1 MNKRLIS
8 AALAASMLLP
18 CAATA
23 ATVNAVVLTENAEV
37 SAGDYDLADNIQDG
51 VILHCFCWR
60 YNDIKAML
68 PEIAEAGFTSIQ
80 VSPPQEAGGTGTW
93 WWAYQP
99 LGFYIGT
106 SALGTKSELQSLCQE
121 ADNYGIKIVADVVAN
136 HLAGDHSRIQ
146 NDLKDSKY
154 WHANI
159 GSSQD
164 GDRYQVTHGTIGM
177 PDLNTENSYV
187 QQCVAKYVQELKSVG
202 VDGIRWDAAK
212 HIGLPSEGDNF
223 WKTVTADSGLW
234 HYGEILNNPGVTD
247 EPRATNI
254 LKEYCNYMSVTDSTY
269 GMNLRNSFNDG
280 SVPSAY
286 GYLCEKGIANNKL
299 VYWGESHDTWS
310 NNKDWGYSN
319 DMSQNVID
327 RAYAVAASHNDVTAL
342 YFSRPSTA
350 VKDSITLGQKGST
363 HFTSAEVA
371 EVNKFHNAMVGK
383 ADDYTASNG
392 CSVTTRQGGGAVIVK
407 GSGSGNVTVE
417 NAGGY
422 AKPGTYTDRIS
433 GNTFTVTATTIS
445 GQIGSSGIAVI
456 YEEENPK
463 PKVSVTPGSSSYN
476 TDTYTLTLNAKNTTN
491 AQYSIDN
498 GSYQTYTDGKTIT
511 IGSGLAY
518 GTKTTVSVKATD
530 GTTTSDPE
538 TYTYT
543 KVDPSLV
550 QKVYFDNSSY
560 NWSSAYAYI
569 YADSS
574 TNNGAWPGVQ
584 MTKDSST
591 GYYVVEVPEELANGY
606 VILTESKNATSNRY
620 PADGETGMAL
630 NGKTMIMRA
639 NHSWEEYTETPATT
653 AAPTTQAT
661 TAQPTTVAPTTVPV
675 TTAPADKVLIGDVN
689 LDGRITISDATEIQY
704 HSSEYK
710 VLTGNSAVAADT
722 DKNGAINIK
731 DATAVQC
738 YIAGLTESSAYCGEY
753 VGGETPTTQPT
764 TTQPATQ
771 ATQPTTAPS
780 GNYLYYKNTNG
791 WSTVKAYYWSDSN
804 TKMTT
809 WPGVD
814 TTSVGNNTYRVE
826 VPSEATYVIFNDGGS
841 NKTGDLSIPGYNK
854 IYENGS
860 WSDYSGDVPSTTAP
874 AGDYVYYYNS
884 NGWSSV
890 NAYYW
895 SDGNTMLAK
904 WPGVDMESVGNN
916 VYRTKY
922 PSAATYIIFS
932 NNGSNQT
939 STITLSGANKIYK
952 NGSWSTYNG

>member
-23 ATVNAVVLTENAEV
+23 ATVNAVVLTDNAEV

-463 PKVSVTPGSSSYN
+463 PKVSVTPGSSSYE
-476 TDTYTLTLNAKNTTN
+476 TDTLTLTLNTYNSTS
-491 AQYSIDN
+491 AQYSVDG
-498 GSYQTYTDGKTIT
+498 GSYQTFTDGKTIT

-518 GTKTTVSVKATD
+518 GTTTTVTVKATNEN
-530 GTTTSDPE
+530 GSAE
-538 TYTYT
+538 KTYTYT
-543 KVDPSLV
+543 KEDPTLT
-550 QKVYFDNSSY
+550 QKIYFDNLSY
-560 NWSSAYAYI
+560 NWSNIYAYI
-569 YADSS
+569 YLDNTENA
-574 TNNGAWPGVQ
+574 AWPGVK
-584 MTKDSST
+584 MTLDSST
-591 GYYVVEVPEELANGY
+591 GYYMLEVDESLANGA
-606 VILTESKNATSNRY
+606 VIFSDGTNSADKRY
-620 PADGETGMAL
+620 PAHMQPGLAL
-630 NGKTMIMRA
+630 EG
-639 NHSWEEYTETPATT
+639 TT
-653 AAPTTQAT
+653 KIFKAGNKFENYRPTTTQPTQAT
-661 TAQPTTVAPTTVPV
+661 TKPTTQPV
-675 TTAPADKVLIGDVN
+675 TTQPVTTQPVTTPTERVLIGDVN
-689 LDGRITISDATEIQY
+689 QDGNISISDVTEIQL
-704 HSSEYK
+704 HLAEK
-710 VLTGNSAVAADT
+710 KTLVGNNLIAADA
-722 DKNGAINIK
+722 NGDRVIDVK
-731 DATAVQC
+731 DATLVQS
-738 YIAGLTESSAYCGEY
+738 YIANLSVSGSKVGAY
-753 VGGETPTTQPT
+753 
-764 TTQPATQ
+764 
-771 ATQPTTAPS
+771 
-780 GNYLYYKNTNG
+780 
-791 WSTVKAYYWSDSN
+791 
-804 TKMTT
+804 
-809 WPGVD
+809 
-814 TTSVGNNTYRVE
+814 
-826 VPSEATYVIFNDGGS
+826 
-841 NKTGDLSIPGYNK
+841 TG
-854 IYENGS
+854 
-860 WSDYSGDVPSTTAP
+860 
-874 AGDYVYYYNS
+874 
-884 NGWSSV
+884 
-890 NAYYW
+890 
-895 SDGNTMLAK
+895 
-904 WPGVDMESVGNN
+904 
-916 VYRTKY
+916 
-922 PSAATYIIFS
+922 
-932 NNGSNQT
+932 
-939 STITLSGANKIYK
+939 
-952 NGSWSTYNG
+952 